1 MDPLPQRPET
11 NDYYR
16 VLGLKCNADDLEIE
30 RAFRKRSVATH
41 PDSTNRVP
49 DYYTFNEVAQAYRN
63 LISPELRDAYHEEHW
78 DYGLDDEWTRY
89 EQYLINTTG
98 SAAAGAE
105 SESAR
110 YFAGPRKLPYVAY
123 GGGDHDDDDATPT
136 NAPQNHGGEG
146 HANRNSTMSG
156 NVGPAEKT
164 SFDSMAADLGKEL
177 PPSEDLSSRNSA
189 LRDRAEEQDH
199 DDRQR
204 RISEHK
210 ERLRRECA
218 AEAETAAGA
227 DDSRANS
234 ADRASVEP
242 TETAEPYPM
251 PKYTPKASASKSA
264 KDEAEQRFIDD
275 TVHTRV
281 RGSDCITS
289 DALEEEDTMGN
300 VVEFTMLAAGG
311 RDKSRRPRPYGNAH
325 QSKFA
330 REDLRAP
337 VEGAVVKGEGK
348 EE

>member
-1 MDPLPQRPET
+1 
-11 NDYYR
+11 
-16 VLGLKCNADDLEIE
+16 
-30 RAFRKRSVATH
+30 
-41 PDSTNRVP
+41 
-49 DYYTFNEVAQAYRN
+49 
-63 LISPELRDAYHEEHW
+63 
-78 DYGLDDEWTRY
+78 
-89 EQYLINTTG
+89 
-98 SAAAGAE
+98 
-105 SESAR
+105 
-110 YFAGPRKLPYVAY
+110 
-123 GGGDHDDDDATPT
+123 
-136 NAPQNHGGEG
+136 
-146 HANRNSTMSG
+146 MSG